1 MLVKLLY
8 LLPAVEVLLVEEAAS
23 LVLLLIAIE
32 KVLDEAGQ
40 GHLDDA
46 LEEVTQKLL
55 ASTAVGA

>member
-46 LEEVTQKLL
+46 LEEVTQKFL
-55 ASTAVGA
+55 ASASVGA